1 MSTDICIDLDTD
13 IKPFNR
19 LMINF
24 SKFSKKLLDR
34 LCGDLAF
41 QFL

>member
-1 MSTDICIDLDTD
+1 MSTDICIDLVTN

-24 SKFSKKLLDR
+24 SKFSKKLLDL

-41 QFL
+41 QSL